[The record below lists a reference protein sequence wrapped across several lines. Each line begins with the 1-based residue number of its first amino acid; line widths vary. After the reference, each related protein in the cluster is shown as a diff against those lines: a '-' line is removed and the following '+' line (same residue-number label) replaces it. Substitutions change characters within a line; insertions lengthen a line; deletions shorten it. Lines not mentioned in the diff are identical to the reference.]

1 MRLLGQLALKWK
13 LAVVVGAL
21 GIPIVALSYFLI
33 SEKNQNID
41 FAQKEIY
48 GVAYNMPLRRLQ
60 QHLAEHRGMSNAYLS
75 GDSAFKER
83 LVNKQADIEAALQL
97 ASEMEQKYGAL
108 LGAGAK
114 WQAIKAEW
122 DKLKDSALALSAAE
136 SFKQHTALIRSVL
149 DLVTHVGDTSNLIL
163 DPELD
168 SYYLMDAVVNK
179 LPPLVE
185 ALGVLRGK
193 SAGIAA
199 ARILS
204 ADHKVELAKAKE
216 RVPDA
221 LDATRRAMNVAL
233 EKNEALR
240 PQLSSR
246 AHTLSLASKQFLDL
260 VEQRLQQAA
269 IIDVPASEVFTTGT
283 QAIDAALRLYDASAV
298 ALTEL
303 LQGRISRLN
312 KDKYE
317 DLGLAGFCLL
327 LAVVLV
333 ALVVYD
339 INKPFER
346 VGVLAEDVA
355 RGNLD
360 NTIEVGGRKDEAGWF
375 LYSLKMMQRNF
386 RELLKKERE
395 QANETLRIKEALDN
409 ASTSILVAD
418 PEHKIIYLNK
428 AIETLFRAA
437 QAELRKD
444 LPEFN
449 VDRLIG
455 SPLELLAN
463 NPAQQRRLL
472 DQLSATHEAQMTL
485 GGRIFAW
492 VAAPVLD
499 GEGTRLGTVVEW
511 TDRTQEVKQ
520 EEEMQSIVHSLV
532 EAAKAGDLSRRI
544 TVQGKAG
551 MFQKLSEGINELVDV
566 SERVINDTQ
575 RVLGALARGELTET
589 ITATYQG
596 AFDQLKRDA
605 NTTVDQLTQVL
616 GEVKTGASEIHVKAD
631 EISHGNAD
639 LSQRTEEQ
647 ASSLEETASS
657 MEEMTATV
665 RQNADNARQAN
676 DLAVRAKEQAERGGE
691 VVGQAVVAMNAINV
705 ASRKIADII
714 GVIDEIAFQ
723 TNLLALNAAVEA
735 ARAGE
740 QGRGFAVVA
749 SEVRN
754 LAQRSATAAKE
765 IKELIQDSV
774 AKVEGGAKLVD
785 ASGKTLEEIVN
796 AVKKVSDIVGEIAT
810 ASREQASGVEQVN
823 KAVVQ
828 MDEMT
833 QQNASLVEQSAAAA
847 ETMSEQAERLNGL
860 IAFFKIPRVGAG
872 EAESEY
878 RGGERRSV
886 ARPWKDKRAAV
897 ASTAKTAKPAS
908 MRVATGTDDTEWE
921 EF

>member
-13 LAVVVGAL
+13 LAVVVSAL
-21 GIPIVALSYFLI
+21 SIPIVVLSYFLVA
-33 SEKNQNID
+33 EKNRNIN
-41 FAQKEIY
+41 FAQKEVY
-48 GVAYNMPLRRLQ
+48 GVAYNVPLRRLQ
-60 QHLAEHRGMSNAYLS
+60 QHLTEHRGMSNAYLS
-75 GDSAFKER
+75 GDSAFKEI
-83 LVNKQADIEAALQL
+83 LVNKQTDIEAALQL
-97 ASEMEQKYGAL
+97 VAEMEQKYGAL
-108 LGAGAK
+108 LGTSTK
-114 WQAIKAEW
+114 WQAIKTEW
-122 DKLKDSALALSAAE
+122 DKLNDGAFASATE
-136 SFKQHTALIRSVL
+136 SFEQHTVLIRSVL

-163 DPELD
+163 DRELD

-193 SAGIAA
+193 SAGVAA
-199 ARILS
+199 ARTLS
-204 ADHKVELAKAKE
+204 VDQKVGLGRAKDHASE
-216 RVPDA
+216 A
-221 LDATRRAMNVAL
+221 LDASRRAMNVAF
-233 EKNEALR
+233 EKNELLR

-246 AHTLSLASKQFLDL
+246 THALSLASKQFLDL
-260 VEQRLQQAA
+260 IEQRLEQAA
-269 IIDVPASEVFTTGT
+269 VIDLTASEIFTTGT
-283 QAIDAALRLYDASAV
+283 QTIEAALRLYDASAA

-303 LQGRISRLN
+303 LQGRIARLN
-312 KDKYE
+312 KDKYV

-327 LAVVLV
+327 LAIVLV

-339 INKPFER
+339 IKQPFER
-346 VGVLAEDVA
+346 VGEFADSLAA
-355 RGNLD
+355 GNLD
-360 NTIEVGGRKDEAGWF
+360 NDIKVSNRKDEAGW
-375 LYSLKMMQRNF
+375 LLHSLKMMQNNL
-386 RELLKKERE
+386 REQLKKERE

-409 ASTSILVAD
+409 ASTSIMVAN

-428 AIETLFRAA
+428 AIETLLRAT

-449 VDRLIG
+449 IDRLIG
-455 SPLELLAN
+455 SQLDLLAN

-472 DQLSATHEAQMTL
+472 DQLSGVHEAQTTL
-485 GGRIFAW
+485 GGRTFAW

-499 GEGTRLGTVVEW
+499 DEGTRLGTVVEW
-511 TDRTQEVKQ
+511 TDRTQEIKQ

-544 TVQGKAG
+544 TVQGKTG

-589 ITATYQG
+589 ITAMYQG

-605 NTTVDQLTQVL
+605 NTTVDKLTQVL

-631 EISHGNAD
+631 EISQGNAD

-676 DLAVRAKEQAERGGE
+676 DLAVSAKEQAQRGGE
-691 VVGQAVVAMNAINV
+691 VVGQAVVAMNAINT

-774 AKVEGGAKLVD
+774 AKVEDGAKLVD
-785 ASGKTLEEIVN
+785 ASGRTLEEIVS

-847 ETMSEQAERLNGL
+847 ETMSEQAERLNRL
-860 IAFFKIPRVGAG
+860 IAFFKIPRVAAV
-872 EAESEY
+872 EAESDY
-878 RGGERRSV
+878 RGGERRSS
-886 ARPWKDKRAAV
+886 ARPWKEKRPA
-897 ASTAKTAKPAS
+897 ASTVKSAKPAS
-908 MRVATGTDDTEWE
+908 VRVATGTDDTEWE

>member
-13 LAVVVGAL
+13 LAVLVGAL
-21 GIPIVALSYFLI
+21 GIPIMVLSYFLV
-33 SEKNQNID
+33 SEKNQNIN

-60 QHLAEHRGMSNAYLS
+60 QHLAEHRSMSNAYLF
-75 GDSAFKER
+75 GDSAFQER
-83 LVNKQADIEAALQL
+83 LVNKQADIETALQL
-97 ASEMEQKYGAL
+97 VGAMEQKYGAL
-108 LGAGAK
+108 LSTSTK
-114 WQAIKAEW
+114 WQAIKTDW
-122 DKLKDSALALSAAE
+122 DKLKDSTFASAAA
-136 SFKQHTALIRSVL
+136 SFKQHTVLIRSVL
-149 DLVTHVGDTSNLIL
+149 DLLAHVGDTSNLIL

-185 ALGVLRGK
+185 ALGALQGNSV
-193 SAGIAA
+193 GIAA
-199 ARILS
+199 ARILR
-204 ADHKVELAKAKE
+204 ADHKVELVRAKDQ
-216 RVPDA
+216 VPEA
-221 LDATRRAMNVAL
+221 LDATRRAMNVAF
-233 EKNEALR
+233 EKNEVLR

-246 AHTLSLASKQFLDL
+246 THTLFLASKQFLDL
-260 VEQRLQQAA
+260 IEQRLEQTAV
-269 IIDVPASEVFTTGT
+269 IDVPASEIFSTGA
-283 QAIDAALRLYDASAV
+283 QAIEAALCLYDASAV

-303 LQGRISRLN
+303 LQERIARLN
-312 KDKYE
+312 KDKYV

-327 LAVVLV
+327 VAIALV

-339 INKPFER
+339 IKQPFER
-346 VGVLAEDVA
+346 VGEFADSLAA
-355 RGNLD
+355 GNLD
-360 NTIEVGGRKDEAGWF
+360 NDIKVSNRKDEAGWL
-375 LYSLKMMQRNF
+375 LYSLKLMQNNL
-386 RELLKKERE
+386 REQINKERE

-409 ASTSILVAD
+409 ASTSIMVAD

-455 SPLELLAN
+455 SQLDLLAN
-463 NPAQQRRLL
+463 NPVQQRRLL
-472 DQLSATHEAQMTL
+472 DQLSGIYEAQMTL
-485 GGRIFAW
+485 GGRIYAW

-499 GEGTRLGTVVEW
+499 DEGTRLGTVVEW
-511 TDRTQEVKQ
+511 TDRTQEIKQ

-544 TVQGKAG
+544 TVQDKTG
-551 MFQKLSEGINELVDV
+551 MFQKLSEGINELADV

-575 RVLGALARGELTET
+575 RVLGALAREELTET

-596 AFDQLKRDA
+596 AFDQLKRNT
-605 NTTVDQLTQVL
+605 NTTVDKLTQVL
-616 GEVKTGASEIHVKAD
+616 SEVKTGASEIHVKAD
-631 EISHGNAD
+631 EISQGNAD
-639 LSQRTEEQ
+639 LSQRAEEQ

-676 DLAVRAKEQAERGGE
+676 DLAVSAKEQAERGGE
-691 VVGQAVVAMNAINV
+691 VVGQAVVAMNAINA

-735 ARAGE
+735 ARAGD

-765 IKELIQDSV
+765 IKELIKDSV
-774 AKVEGGAKLVD
+774 AKVEDGAKLVD
-785 ASGKTLEEIVN
+785 ASGRTLEEIVS

-860 IAFFKIPRVGAG
+860 IAFFKIPQVGAG
-872 EAESEY
+872 ETESEY
-878 RGGERRSV
+878 RSGERRSS
-886 ARPWKDKRAAV
+886 ARPWKDKRAS
-897 ASTAKTAKPAS
+897 ASTAKAAKPVS
-908 MRVATGTDDTEWE
+908 MRVATGTDNTEWE

>member
-21 GIPIVALSYFLI
+21 GIPIAVLSYFLV
-33 SEKNQNID
+33 SEKNLTID
-41 FAQKEIY
+41 FAEKEIH

-83 LVNKQADIEAALQL
+83 LVNKQADVEAALQ
-97 ASEMEQKYGAL
+97 SVGEMEQK
-108 LGAGAK
+108 LGARLATGAK
-114 WQAIKAEW
+114 WQAIKTEW
-122 DKLKDSALALSAAE
+122 DTLKDGAFGLSAAE
-136 SFKQHTALIRSVL
+136 SFKQHTALIKSVL
-149 DLVTHVGDTSNLIL
+149 DLVAHVGDTSNLIL
-163 DPELD
+163 DPDLD
-168 SYYLMDAVVNK
+168 SYYLMDAIVNK

-185 ALGVLRGK
+185 ALGVLRDK

-199 ARILS
+199 AKTLN
-204 ADHKVELAKAKE
+204 ADQKVDLARAKNQ
-216 RVPDA
+216 VPEA
-221 LDATRRAMNVAL
+221 VDATRRGMNVAF
-233 EKNEALR
+233 EKNDALR

-246 AHTLSLASKQFLDL
+246 AHALSVASKQFLDL
-260 VEQRLQQAA
+260 VEQRLQRAPM
-269 IIDVPASEVFTTGT
+269 IDVPASEIFTTGT
-283 QAIDAALRLYDASAV
+283 QAIEAALRLYDANAV

-303 LQGRISRLN
+303 LQQRIAGLN
-312 KDKYE
+312 KTKYR
-317 DLGLAGFCLL
+317 DLGLAGFCLF
-327 LAVVLV
+327 LAIALV
-333 ALVVYD
+333 ALVGYD
-339 INKPFER
+339 IKQPFER
-346 VGVLAEDVA
+346 VGKLADSLA
-355 RGNLD
+355 AGNLD
-360 NTIEVGGRKDEAGWF
+360 TDIKVDNRKDEAGWL
-375 LYSLKMMQRNF
+375 LYSLKLMQNNL
-386 RELLKKERE
+386 REQLKKERE
-395 QANETLRIKEALDN
+395 QADETLRIKEALDN

-418 PEHKIIYLNK
+418 AEHTIIYLNK
-428 AIETLFRAA
+428 AIETQFRAA

-449 VDRLIG
+449 VDKLMG
-455 SPLELLAN
+455 AKLDLFAAHQP
-463 NPAQQRRLL
+463 RLL
-472 DQLSATHEAQMTL
+472 DQLSANHEAELSL
-485 GGRIFAW
+485 GGRIFRLSAS
-492 VAAPVLD
+492 PVLNSE
-499 GEGTRLGTVVEW
+499 GEHLGIVLEW
-511 TDRTQEVKQ
+511 ADRTQALKR
-520 EEEMQSIVHSLV
+520 EESMQAIVHSLV

-544 TVQGKAG
+544 TMEDKTG
-551 MFQKLSEGINELVDV
+551 MFEKLSEGINELVDV
-566 SERVINDTQ
+566 SERVVNDTQ

-589 ITATYQG
+589 IEASYQG

-605 NTTVDQLTQVL
+605 NTTVEKLTQVI
-616 GEVKTGASEIHVKAD
+616 GEVKAGASEIHVKAE
-631 EISHGNAD
+631 EISQGNAD

-676 DLAVRAKEQAERGGE
+676 ELAVSARQQAERGGE
-691 VVGQAVVAMNAINV
+691 VVGQAVVAMNAINA

-765 IKELIQDSV
+765 IKELIKDSV
-774 AKVEGGAKLVD
+774 AKVEDGAKLVD
-785 ASGKTLEEIVN
+785 ASGKTLGEIVN

-847 ETMSEQAERLNGL
+847 GTMSEQAERLNEL
-860 IAFFKIPRVGAG
+860 IAFFKLPRA
-872 EAESEY
+872 AAAQSHSDY
-878 RGGERRSV
+878 PGGERRGP
-886 ARPWKDKRAAV
+886 ARPWKEKKPAL
-897 ASTAKTAKPAS
+897 STAKTAKPAS
-908 MRVATGTDDTEWE
+908 VRIGTGTDDTEWE